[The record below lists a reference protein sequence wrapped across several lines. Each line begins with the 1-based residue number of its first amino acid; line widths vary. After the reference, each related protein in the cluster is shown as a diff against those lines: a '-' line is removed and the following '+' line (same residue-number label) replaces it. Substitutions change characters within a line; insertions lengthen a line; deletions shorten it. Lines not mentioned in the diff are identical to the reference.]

1 MKLTRRSFV
10 QHTSAMIAAGAVA
23 TGSKAIAQTAPVRIG
38 FMGGLTG
45 PNSSFG
51 IQYLRGAQFA
61 VDEIR
66 RAGGT
71 AAESVELVPRDTQGD
86 PTKAVNAAQE
96 MISRLKTNV
105 ILGPSGTGESLAI
118 MGIMARGKMPNIN
131 PTSADAIIDPAK
143 YPNAFRV
150 AGHIAQWD
158 EAVRYYGTQVLK
170 SKSIAV
176 IGDNGG
182 FGTTAVAQ
190 TAAAL
195 KESGIQVAYQAQVD
209 PNQPDLRPDL
219 LRAREGGATAVIV
232 WTSALG
238 LATRMM
244 NARAAM
250 DWDVPF
256 IGHPGLGIGDILRLL
271 DKPGNWENVYI
282 VTNKS
287 CCFDDAG
294 KLPSRTEEFV
304 QKLNSGNV
312 QISDSTLWWIGCGYD
327 SVKLV
332 MAAVK
337 ESGTTKP
344 EELIKYWE
352 TLGNFPGISGDFKFS
367 PQEHNGLPTAQL
379 VMARANSQK
388 NGCFTLA
395 PGYS

>member
-1 MKLTRRSFV
+1 M
-10 QHTSAMIAAGAVA
+10 VA
-23 TGSKAIAQTAPVRIG
+23 ISSTGSKAFAQTTSIQIG

-66 RAGGT
+66 GAGKAGP
-71 AAESVELVPRDTQGD
+71 AVELVPRDTQGD

-118 MGIMARGKMPNIN
+118 MGIMARAKMPNLN
-131 PTSADAIIDPAK
+131 PTSADAIIDAAK

-158 EAVRYYGTQVLK
+158 EAVRFYCTQILK

-182 FGTTAVAQ
+182 FGTTAVTQ
-190 TAAAL
+190 TVAAL
-195 KESGIQVAYQAQVD
+195 KASGIQVAYQAQVD

-244 NARAAM
+244 NARAAIN
-250 DWDVPF
+250 WDVPF
-256 IGHPGLGIGDILRLL
+256 VGHPGLGIGDILRLL
-271 DKPGNWENVYI
+271 DKPSNWENVYI

-304 QKLNSGNV
+304 QKLKRKNV
-312 QISDSTLWWIGCGYD
+312 QISDSTLWWIGCGHD
-327 SVKLV
+327 SVEL
-332 MAAVK
+332 MTAAVK
-337 ESGTTKP
+337 ETGSTKA
-344 EELIKYWE
+344 EALIKYWE
-352 TLGNFPGISGDFKFS
+352 ALGAFPGISGDFKFS
-367 PQEHNGLPTAQL
+367 PKEHNGLPTAQL
-379 VMARANSQK
+379 AMARANSQK